1 MSKNAVNIRL
11 IQNFPTPA
19 PETSPPITSHSEESQ
34 STLILAIT
42 VSTSLSSQAPA
53 SGQWQQ
59 DTAGTRNSMQAQL
72 LSVRRSCGGRSI
84 ERSD

>member
-42 VSTSLSSQAPA
+42 VSTSLSSQEA
-53 SGQWQQ
+53 SWGIINKHTNMSQKSSPH
-59 DTAGTRNSMQAQL
+59 RHEVSK
-72 LSVRRSCGGRSI
+72 SHI
-84 ERSD
+84 PK

>member
-42 VSTSLSSQAPA
+42 ESTSLSSQEA
-53 SGQWQQ
+53 S
-59 DTAGTRNSMQAQL
+59 
-72 LSVRRSCGGRSI
+72 
-84 ERSD
+84 